1 MDILIHPES
10 PKDAAAISQVNHLA
24 FNRENEAILV
34 ERLRQ
39 NNAITLSLVA
49 EQDGQILGH
58 ILFSPVTITDGE
70 FQWQAIGL
78 RPMAVMPEFQHQG
91 IGSALIR
98 AGLDEL
104 KKRGQDVVIVLG
116 HPEYYPRFGFRPS
129 KPFGI
134 QWEVNVP
141 DEVFMVAE
149 LSRGSLNGRTGIVRY
164 HSAFKDV

>member
-78 RPMAVMPEFQHQG
+78 GPMAVMPEFQHQG

-98 AGLDEL
+98 AGLDEM
-104 KKRGQDVVIVLG
+104 
-116 HPEYYPRFGFRPS
+116 
-129 KPFGI
+129 
-134 QWEVNVP
+134 N
-141 DEVFMVAE
+141 
-149 LSRGSLNGRTGIVRY
+149 
-164 HSAFKDV
+164 